1 MSEKIQN
8 IDVQVYPNWGGAD
21 WPVCYYDPQ
30 TLERK
35 KMNTFADEALVEKW
49 RQRVLDIAED
59 PTRLLI
65 HVHENFGGV
74 VKEHLHDYLGYMS
87 ANSAPGRLI
96 TIYDRG
102 LKVDGTLRATINGMR
117 LDIAEQVRV
126 VSYGHHLGDCAL
138 KFGKRVVSELGIP
151 ETSFT
156 ELEELSEGNPLDDRL
171 RLIGSVNPELGYY
184 YSIKHFM
191 SLPYGPLCKLLY
203 SQLHY
208 LLLYCTAE
216 QVVEAAR
223 SSHSVED
230 FEERI
235 GGDIKTFDHVK
246 DFARLSD
253 LAKAKRGSFV

>member
-8 IDVQVYPNWGGAD
+8 IDVQVFPNWGGPD
-21 WPVCYYDPQ
+21 WPLCYYDPQ
-30 TLERK
+30 TLELK
-35 KMNTFADEALVEKW
+35 KMDTFADPALVEKW
-49 RQRVLDIAED
+49 KQRVLDIAQD
-59 PTRLLI
+59 PTRLLVHI
-65 HVHENFGGV
+65 HEDYDGFA
-74 VKEHLHDYLGYMS
+74 KQYLYDYLGYMS

-102 LKVDGTLRATINGMR
+102 LRVDGTLRATVDSMR

-151 ETSFT
+151 ETSFM

-184 YSIKHFM
+184 YSVKHFM

-223 SSHSVED
+223 SSHSVAE
-230 FEERI
+230 FEEQI

-253 LAKAKRGSFV
+253 LARAKKNG